1 MTMNH
6 RYPLVS
12 TLLLSLAFGAC
23 SSAPPY
29 AALAIEDDAEATS
42 NVTITDAELHDV
54 VRVGQPFVE
63 RVAGTNQLHIA
74 VPIRN
79 IDDETIQILAQVS
92 FLNGR
97 KQPIGDDTN
106 RQVQIL
112 GPGETMTF
120 VATSKQAEA
129 ADWQLRIGWNR

>member
-6 RYPLVS
+6 RNPTVPAA
-12 TLLLSLAFGAC
+12 LLSIVLGAC

-29 AALAIEDDAEATS
+29 AAMAIEDDAEATS
-42 NVTITDAELHDV
+42 NVVVTDGELHDI
-54 VRVGQPFVE
+54 VRVGQAFVE
-63 RVAGTNQLHIA
+63 RVPGTNQLRVT

-79 IDDETIQILAQVS
+79 IDDETIQILAQMS

-106 RQVQIL
+106 RQVKIL
-112 GPGETMTF
+112 APGDTITY
-120 VATSKQAEA
+120 VAISKQAEA
-129 ADWQLRIGWNR
+129 ADWTLRLGWNR

>member
-1 MTMNH
+1 MNH
-6 RYPLVS
+6 PHLSV
-12 TLLLSLAFGAC
+12 TVLLLSLALGAC

-29 AALAIEDDAEATS
+29 AALAIENDAEATS
-42 NVTITDAELHDV
+42 NVVVTDAELHDV
-54 VRVGQPFVE
+54 IRVGQAFVE
-63 RVAGTNQLHIA
+63 RVEGTNQLRVT

-106 RQVQIL
+106 RQVKIL
-112 GPGETMTF
+112 APGDTITY
-120 VATSKQAEA
+120 VAISKQAEA
-129 ADWQLRIGWNR
+129 ADWTLRLGWNR